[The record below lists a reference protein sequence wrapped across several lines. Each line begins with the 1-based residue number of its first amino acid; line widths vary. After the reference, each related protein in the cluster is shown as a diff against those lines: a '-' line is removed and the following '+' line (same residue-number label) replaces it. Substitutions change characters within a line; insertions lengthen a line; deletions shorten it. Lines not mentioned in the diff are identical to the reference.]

1 VKRQDVSGQNTL
13 HTDGTGGAGT
23 SVDLV
28 GINGTA
34 PSTGLGVADAGTL
47 RVAISSDS
55 PSTGN
60 TAASATGAAVP
71 ADADYTGLNVGG
83 TLRGATGVNPAG
95 SVFAQQV
102 DIASVNGVAAATVP
116 VTVAAGSAVIGHVIT
131 DTGSTTAVTGNV
143 TVVQPTGT
151 NLHAVI
157 DSGSVTATQATGTN
171 LHVVTD
177 ATSTTIA
184 TQATG
189 TNLHTV
195 VDSGTLTTVS
205 TVTAVTSITNPV
217 IASVES
223 GTIYNGTTAL
233 TPKFAVI
240 SASSNGNNTIVGAV
254 ALKKIRVL
262 QWSLMASGTVNAKW
276 QSAAGGTDKTGL
288 YYFVANT
295 GVSVSFAPTGLF
307 ETIAGELLNLN
318 LSAGVAV
325 GGSLVYV
332 EV

>member
-1 VKRQDVSGQNTL
+1 VKRQDDNGENTL
-13 HTDGTGGAGT
+13 HVDATGG
-23 SVDLV
+23 
-28 GINGTA
+28 
-34 PSTGLGVADAGTL
+34 
-47 RVAISSDS
+47 
-55 PSTGN
+55 
-60 TAASATGAAVP
+60 GAATDVNI
-71 ADADYTGLNVGG
+71 TEVGG
-83 TLRGATGVNPAG
+83 T
-95 SVFAQQV
+95 
-102 DIASVNGVAAATVP
+102 P
-116 VTVAAGSAVIGHVIT
+116 VTSPLP
-131 DTGSTTAVTGNV
+131 VTFSGNV
-143 TVVQPTGT
+143 TVVQP
-151 NLHAVI
+151 
-157 DSGSVTATQATGTN
+157 TGTN

-195 VDSGTLTTVS
+195 VDSGTVTVNQPVVVGLSTS
-205 TVTAVTSITNPV
+205 TVYDS
-217 IASVES
+217 
-223 GTIYNGTTAL
+223 TTAL

-262 QWSLMASGTVNAKW
+262 SWSLMASGTVNAKW

-295 GVSVSFAPTGLF
+295 GISASFCPVGYF
-307 ETIAGELLNLN
+307 ETVAGELLNLN